1 MVIDPADKVMLITDT
16 GRVIKVRVEGIRE
29 TNRATKGVTVMRV
42 EDDEQIVSIAR
53 VVDAEEDD
61 SDVID
66 APISEELGG
75 EE

>member
-1 MVIDPADKVMLITDT
+1 MLITDT

-29 TNRATKGVTVMRV
+29 TNRATKGVTIMRV
-42 EDDEQIVSIAR
+42 EDDEHIVSIAR
-53 VVDAEEDD
+53 VVDSDDDD

-66 APISEELGG
+66 VEASEEDGSDEG